1 MRNRTPSD
9 VPTLVSGY
17 LDQHLIR
24 DRGLSPRTQ
33 EVYADSL
40 LLFLRYVCEAKD
52 VVADRLQF
60 CDFDPDTVLAFLAH
74 LEEERG
80 NTARSRN
87 LRLSALK
94 SFFNYA
100 AFKNPL
106 LLDQV
111 SRLKLIPGKR
121 YSKGVIAYLTMEE
134 VTALLNAPDPLTRFG
149 LRDRAMLLITYA
161 YGLRVSEALRLGSGD
176 LWLGRSPNMTILGK
190 GGKRDQMPL
199 LPEHVDML
207 KAWLDERPTTA
218 SQVVFVNRVGRPLT
232 RDGFAYLLGRYA
244 RIAARVVPSIARKRV
259 TPHVLRHSCAMAIL
273 KATKDPRKAARQLR
287 HVGYQSIE
295 TYLHADPEEKL
306 ETITAHPGL
315 GIRPGRFEQRAPGVL
330 DQLYSARKRKA
341 SL

>member
-24 DRGLSPRTQ
+24 DRGLSPRTK

-40 LLFLRYVCEAKD
+40 LLFLRYTCKAKRM
-52 VVADRLQF
+52 VADRLNF
-60 CDFDPDTVLAFLAH
+60 SDLDPNIVLAFLGH

-87 LRLSALK
+87 LRLSALR

-100 AFKNPL
+100 AFKNPA

-111 SRLKLIPGKR
+111 SRLKLIPSKR
-121 YSKGVIAYLTMEE
+121 YSKGVIAYLTLEE
-134 VTALLNAPDPLTRFG
+134 ITAILEAPDPHTPFG

-161 YGLRVSEALRLGSGD
+161 YGLRVSEALRLGTGD
-176 LWLGRSPNMTILGK
+176 LWLGRSPSMTILGK
-190 GGKRDQMPL
+190 GGKVDQSPL
-199 LPEHVDML
+199 LPGHVDVL
-207 KAWLDERPTTA
+207 KAWIDVKPKTGAQT
-218 SQVVFVNRVGRPLT
+218 VFVNRNGEPMT
-232 RDGFAYLLGRYA
+232 RDGFAYLLTKYA
-244 RIAARVVPSIARKRV
+244 GIAARVVPSIARKRV

-306 ETITAHPGL
+306 ETITAHAEL
-315 GIRPGRFEQRAPGVL
+315 GIRPGKFKQRAPGVL
-330 DQLYSARKRKA
+330 EQLGSARKSKT
-341 SL
+341 